1 MASRGIALPA
11 DVRQR
16 FGHYNATYFNPELNR
31 LRGGW
36 NLTDPANPAV
46 QVPVNENE
54 RFILWMRT
62 AALPK

>member
-1 MASRGIALPA
+1 
-11 DVRQR
+11 VRQR